1 MILRLIEALRQRDS
15 IGHIPHGGS
24 MSFEH
29 ASYLP
34 ECWCGL
40 DVVGQT
46 V

>member
-1 MILRLIEALRQRDS
+1 MYRL
-15 IGHIPHGGS
+15 GGS

-34 ECWCGL
+34 ECWRGL
-40 DVVGQT
+40 DVVGRT